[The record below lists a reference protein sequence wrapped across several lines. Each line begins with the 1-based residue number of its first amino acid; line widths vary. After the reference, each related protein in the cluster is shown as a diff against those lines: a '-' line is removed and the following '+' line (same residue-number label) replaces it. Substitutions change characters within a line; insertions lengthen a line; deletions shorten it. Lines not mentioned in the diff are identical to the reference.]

1 MAFQQKNA
9 KLNKAI
15 EHKSLKAQKVQMKEQ
30 KVEMK
35 EQKEEMKAEKKEKIH
50 E

>member
-35 EQKEEMKAEKKEKIH
+35 EQKEEMTEKKEKIH